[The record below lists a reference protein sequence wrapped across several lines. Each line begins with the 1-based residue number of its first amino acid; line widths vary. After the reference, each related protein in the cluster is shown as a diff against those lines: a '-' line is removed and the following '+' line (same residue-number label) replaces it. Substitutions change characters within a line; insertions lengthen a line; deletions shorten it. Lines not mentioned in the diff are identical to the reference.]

1 MGKKVKES
9 KGKVAHLFTQLCET
23 KTNYRPYME
32 DYSFVYEIFLKR
44 IGQVG
49 IFGICDGHG
58 GSQVSDFVSKNMK
71 KVLQVGLSDLTE
83 NQFLNKPFMT
93 KILINCF
100 AILESRLENTF
111 GSEINSVGSTC
122 SMVLLSRPLNAWYAI
137 NCGDSSVLG
146 IQVLSPKV
154 NNAANLDQTGQVKI
168 SRITRL
174 HKPDLEDEEKRI
186 EKAGGFVAN
195 YAGVPRLCGVLA
207 VSRSFGDCEQRP
219 FGMTETPEIYGPLNL
234 LKVEEGKGTS
244 INPKDVNGF
253 FGFIICSDGIS
264 DFITEKEIQ
273 TEYAKNFDNRHN
285 FASYLIE
292 NTDSQDNASVIC
304 AYVN

>member
-32 DYSFVYEIFLKR
+32 DYSFVDEIFLKR

-83 NQFLNKPFMT
+83 NQFLNKPLMT

-146 IQVLSPKV
+146 IQV
-154 NNAANLDQTGQVKI
+154 NNGHSSNLGQVKI

-207 VSRSFGDCEQRP
+207 VSRSFGDCEQRH
-219 FGMTETPEIYGPLNL
+219 FGMTETPEIYGPFNL
-234 LKVEEGKGTS
+234 LKVEGVGEVREIGTQGVGKDT
-244 INPKDVNGF
+244 NGF

-273 TEYAKNFDNRHN
+273 TKYAKNFDDRHN

-292 NTDSQDNASVIC
+292 NTNSLDNASVIC